1 MQELNA
7 NELQQVSGG
16 TLCALGLGVNALGS
30 GIHALSGLLGSCPLV
45 TPIAQGVA
53 CATQAVGSVLNGVAN
68 LPGLVVGEL
77 GKLVGGASCG
87 CAPHPTTPTNPTN
100 PTNPSTPL

>member
-16 TLCALGLGVNALGS
+16 TLCALGMGVNVLGS
-30 GIHALSGLLGSCPLV
+30 GIHALSGLL
-45 TPIAQGVA
+45 A

-100 PTNPSTPL
+100 PMSPSTPL